1 MKKTVLFYII
11 ISICLPFSFVLPG
24 QAQDSK
30 LSDISLL
37 EHYSLI
43 FKNENTPVT
52 QRLQLVD
59 TLLSLC
65 QKLEETDRL
74 LSYRREAAILY
85 QQTGDCYRSYYHFQ
99 CLAMELESLRNR
111 NNQQENWLRDA
122 YISMTLD
129 ALQAGIFEEGFQA
142 AYDFLEKF
150 PQAPHDETARIY
162 SNMGGMLM
170 YEGKMEESYEF
181 HQKALHHLHLAND
194 SNANL
199 VYNNYAGWFF
209 TQGIIDS
216 ALHYLLLTKESVSHK
231 SPQGGKDDS
240 ELYFHNLALIYYA
253 LGDKDIAYQ
262 YYKKALEATG
272 EESSKSFRKAQI
284 LMNMG
289 RAYLSDQRIKE
300 AKNYLSKSI
309 ELAQRIGYKK
319 IEAQSR
325 LLLSSLLHQIGEN
338 DSAYQQLLISYYQRD
353 TVLSQEN
360 SERTF
365 QLRSNFEIKQIQQD
379 LKLSELNILK
389 KKLTIA
395 ILGIFT
401 LLLGCFLVYILI
413 RLQKERKFHR
423 IQDISHQENHLRM
436 NSDLAQRNRIILS
449 SSVNNTHKDETLNR
463 VRETI
468 ENLLAS
474 RKGDLDEETELQY
487 KNILQDIHSCKTED
501 RWRLFLRNFEE
512 SYPHF
517 FTLLQQENPQLTK
530 GDKRLA
536 ALLASGMNAKE
547 IAEMIH
553 RTPNS
558 VETFIYR
565 LRKKLNID
573 KDTKTNLYFE
583 NLKDKSVQ

>member
-1 MKKTVLFYII
+1 MNKKVLFYIMVLF
-11 ISICLPFSFVLPG
+11 CLTLPSSLPG
-24 QAQDSK
+24 QAQDTK
-30 LSDISLL
+30 LTNISLL
-37 EHYSLI
+37 EHYNLI
-43 FKNENTPVT
+43 FKSENTPIT
-52 QRLQLVD
+52 QRLQLAD
-59 TLLSLC
+59 TLISLC
-65 QKLEETDRL
+65 KKLGETERL
-74 LSYRREAAILY
+74 LNYRREAAILY

-122 YISMTLD
+122 YVSMTLN

-170 YEGKMEESYEF
+170 YEGKMEESYGF
-181 HQKALHHLHLAND
+181 HQKALQHLHLAND

-216 ALHYLLLTKESVSHK
+216 ALHYLLLTKESTSRK
-231 SPQGGKDDS
+231 STRGGKDDS
-240 ELYFHNLALIYYA
+240 ELYFHNLALIYHA
-253 LGDKDIAYQ
+253 LGDKEIAYQ

-289 RAYLSDQRIKE
+289 RAYLSDQRLKE
-300 AKNYLSKSI
+300 AENYLSQSI
-309 ELAQRIGYKK
+309 ELSRRIGYKK

-353 TVLSQEN
+353 TVLTKEN

-379 LKLSELNILK
+379 LKLSELNLLK
-389 KKLTIA
+389 KRLTIA
-395 ILGIFT
+395 ILSIFT
-401 LLLGCFLVYILI
+401 LILSCFLVYILI

-463 VRETI
+463 VRQTI
-468 ENLLAS
+468 ENLLVS
-474 RKGDLDEETELQY
+474 RKGNLDEETELQY

-501 RWRLFLRNFEE
+501 RWRLFLHNFEE
-512 SYPHF
+512 TYPYF
-517 FTLLQQENPQLTK
+517 FTLLQKENPQLTK
-530 GDKRLA
+530 SEKRLA

-565 LRKKLNID
+565 LRKKLNLD

-583 NLKDKSVQ
+583 NLKNKSMK